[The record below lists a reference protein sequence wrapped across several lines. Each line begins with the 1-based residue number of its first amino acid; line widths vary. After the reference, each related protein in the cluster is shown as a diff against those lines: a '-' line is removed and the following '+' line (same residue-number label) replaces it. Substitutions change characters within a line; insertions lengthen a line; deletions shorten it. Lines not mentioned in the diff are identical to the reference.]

1 MTATI
6 GARRTQG
13 FGSSIFSEMS
23 RLAVQHGA
31 VNLGQGFPDFAGPD
45 FVKAA
50 AHAAIDADL
59 NQYAISHGAPRLR
72 RAIAATWAR
81 DWGRDLDPDAEIT
94 VASGAT
100 EVLADAMLAFLDP
113 GDEVVVFEPYYDA
126 YIPTIGFA
134 GATAR
139 PVTLYPPDRKSST
152 SNRPSG
158 PDQNPSTSN
167 QPLRPDQNPST
178 RNRSSG
184 PEWSFDPA
192 ELAAA
197 FGPRTRMILLNTPH
211 NPTGK
216 VFTRPELEQ
225 IAALCIEHDA
235 LAITDEV
242 YDRIV
247 YTDTG
252 ATHLPIAILP
262 GMWERTLTV
271 NSTGKTFS
279 MTGWKIGYAVGPAAL
294 NAALRTVHQFVTFAT
309 STPFQEAMA
318 VALELAATNGYYDTL
333 RAEYTARRD
342 LLAAALHDAGLATLP
357 IGGSYFLLAD
367 IAPLG
372 FPDDA
377 AFCRYLAAEIGVA
390 AIPPSAFYA
399 DPARAPQLARFCF
412 AKRPETIAAAAE
424 RLVALRQR

>member
-1 MTATI
+1 MTTPI
-6 GARRTQG
+6 GARRIQG

-59 NQYAISHGAPRLR
+59 NQYAISHGVPRLR
-72 RAIAATWAR
+72 HAIAADWAAR
-81 DWGRDLDPDAEIT
+81 WGRDLDPDAEIT

-113 GDEVVVFEPYYDA
+113 GDEVVVFEPFYDA
-126 YIPTIGFA
+126 YLPTVAFA

-139 PVTLYPPDRKSST
+139 PVTLRPPD
-152 SNRPSG
+152 
-158 PDQNPSTSN
+158 
-167 QPLRPDQNPST
+167 
-178 RNRSSG
+178 
-184 PEWSFDPA
+184 WSFDPA
-192 ELAAA
+192 ELADA
-197 FGPRTRMILLNTPH
+197 FGPRTRLLLLNTPH

-216 VFTRPELEQ
+216 VFSRAELAQ
-225 IAALCIEHDA
+225 IAACCIEHDVIA
-235 LAITDEV
+235 VTDEV

-247 YTDTG
+247 FPDTG
-252 ATHLPIAILP
+252 AAHLPLATLP

-279 MTGWKIGYAVGPAAL
+279 MTGWKIGYAVGPAPL
-294 NAALRTVHQFVTFAT
+294 NAALRAVHQFVTFAT
-309 STPFQEAMA
+309 ATPFQEAMA

-333 RAEYTARRD
+333 RVEYTARRD
-342 LLAAALHDAGLATLP
+342 ALAAALHAAGLATLP

-372 FPDDA
+372 FADDA
-377 AFCRYLAAEIGVA
+377 AFCRFLAAEIGVA

-424 RLVALRQR
+424 RLLALRHR